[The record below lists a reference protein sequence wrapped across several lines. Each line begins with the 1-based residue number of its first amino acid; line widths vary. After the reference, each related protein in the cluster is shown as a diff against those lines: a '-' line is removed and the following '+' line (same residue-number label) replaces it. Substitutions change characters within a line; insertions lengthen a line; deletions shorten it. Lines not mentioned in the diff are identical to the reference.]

1 VIQVLTLE
9 PNAPTS
15 EPQRAASAVIYP
27 ESIVNTS
34 TASFPVQHHQNK
46 QHGEMAIQAM
56 SKCRAAELDLRKEN
70 WALW

>member
-27 ESIVNTS
+27 EFIVNTS
-34 TASFPVQHHQNK
+34 TASFPVHHHQSNST
-46 QHGEMAIQAM
+46 EMAIQAM
-56 SKCRAAELDLRKEN
+56 RKCRAAELDLRKEN